1 MTATNDLSEGPASD
15 PVTFKTGS
23 GELPPEI
30 TIDAPEKP
38 AKVLSKNYHS
48 DFKRMANKRK
58 RRMTNCRWL
67 RREI

>member
-38 AKVLSKNYHS
+38 AKVLTFYKSSLYIFDNG
-48 DFKRMANKRK
+48 
-58 RRMTNCRWL
+58 
-67 RREI
+67 